1 MKKSNSLKLAALA
14 LATFGA
20 LFAGNAS
27 LSVQANTFSSNH
39 PNADMVDISAYQGAQ
54 TNLGLQNMKD
64 SGVQAMTIKAT
75 EGTFY
80 TNPLLGQ
87 QTATAQSS
95 GLSINF
101 YHYAQFATKSQ
112 AKKEAKYFV
121 KKVKGVTSQ
130 RNVVMAVDFEAPKLA
145 HLSIATND
153 RNIKAFNKVVKA
165 AGFSK
170 TDIYTNAN
178 WVDSYVSMNTANL
191 GWLANYPN
199 NPTGKKYVAANA
211 WQWTSNFKFA
221 GQAGKLD
228 VSQLNNSYYLND

>member
-1 MKKSNSLKLAALA
+1 MKKALTLKLAALA
-14 LATFGA
+14 LATFGTLA
-20 LFAGNAS
+20 FSGFSQSA
-27 LSVQANTFSSNH
+27 QANTFSANH

-54 TNLGLQNMKD
+54 TNLGIQNMKD
-64 SGVQAMTIKAT
+64 KGVQAMTIKAT
-75 EGTFY
+75 EGNYY

-87 QTATAQSS
+87 QTSAAQSA

-101 YHYAQFATKSQ
+101 YHYAQFTTKKQ
-112 AKKEAKYFV
+112 ARKEARYFV
-121 KKVKGVTSQ
+121 KKVEGITNQ
-130 RNVVMAVDFEAPKLA
+130 RNVVMAIDFEAPKLA
-145 HLSIATND
+145 NLPIATNN

-165 AGFSK
+165 AGFNK

-178 WVDSYVSMNTANL
+178 WVDSYVSMNSDNL

-228 VSQLNNSYYLND
+228 VSQLNNNYYLND

>member
-1 MKKSNSLKLAALA
+1 MKKSTLLKLAALT
-14 LATFGA
+14 LATFGVLA
-20 LFAGNAS
+20 AGNTA
-27 LSVQANTFSSNH
+27 QANTYSSSH

-54 TNLGLQNMKD
+54 TNLGLQGMKD
-64 SGVQAMTIKAT
+64 KGVQAMTIKAT
-75 EGTFY
+75 EGTYY
-80 TNPLLGQ
+80 TNPLLAQ
-87 QTATAQSS
+87 QTATAQSA

-101 YHYAQFATKSQ
+101 YHYAQFTTKAQ

-121 KKVKGVTSQ
+121 KKVKGVTDQ
-130 RNVVMAVDFEAPKLA
+130 KNVVMAIDFEAPKLA
-145 HLSIATND
+145 SQSITKND

-165 AGFSK
+165 AGFTK

-178 WVDSYVSMNTANL
+178 WVDSYVSMTSDNL

-199 NPTGKKYVAANA
+199 NPTGKKYAAANA

-228 VSQLNNSYYLND
+228 VSQLNNDYYLND